1 MINYLPPDQ
10 KKQLRAAR
18 TNVLLFRY
26 NIGLIFVASFLTLAT
41 LTVFLLLSSEK
52 KAAEDMITAN
62 QSRASNFSSVQARA
76 DSFRKDLS
84 DAKAIFDNEILYSKI
99 YLEIAGIL
107 PAGTALEALDLN
119 ESQLGTP
126 LSLSF
131 KIKGEQQAA
140 SLLSAFK
147 HSTMFGG
154 AASYGTLKANTGTDS
169 ASYPYIISINV
180 TIDKGAVR

>member
-18 TNVLLFRY
+18 TNVLLVRY
-26 NIGLIFVASFLTLAT
+26 NIGLVIVASFLTLAT
-41 LTVFLLLSSEK
+41 LAVFLLLSSEK
-52 KAAEDMITAN
+52 KAAEDTIAAN
-62 QSRASNFSSVQARA
+62 QSRASNFSDVQARA

-84 DAKAIFDNEILYSKI
+84 DAKTIFDNEILYSKI
-99 YLEIAGIL
+99 YSEIAGIL
-107 PAGTALEALDLN
+107 PSGTALEALDLS
-119 ESQLGTP
+119 EAQLGTP

-147 HSTMFGG
+147 YSTMFGG
-154 AASYGTLKANTGTDS
+154 AASYGTLKANTGADS
-169 ASYPYIISINV
+169 GNYPYIISINV
-180 TIDKGAVR
+180 TIDKGAIR